1 MPMIRC
7 ICFASRVW
15 RSFYFICCCRCLPLL
30 LLWFLAAIRSSAII
44 NISFQL
50 CGRDSALFLLFI
62 YVILFISV
70 PFNVNDWTKKKFK
83 LFNQSITCVCAR
95 AWVPLS
101 WRNSTERKKTP
112 LNLKIGA
119 CVRVCFCGCCRRRRR
134 SCHHQHRCYC
144 CCCCRFVS
152 CWCMAMAWTG
162 IISCRSWFQLDELYF
177 TIESSAFVLYF
188 VMLNGI
194 TKSEETERHRESGK
208 KFKCKRNKLVLQ
220 ARLEP

>member
-1 MPMIRC
+1 MWIYYTVRRNWSSSSSSFDSNEFGNKQTDRHRYLHTMPMIRC

-30 LLWFLAAIRSSAII
+30 LSWFLAAIRSSAII

-70 PFNVNDWTKKKFK
+70 PFNVNDWTKKKFQ

-119 CVRVCFCGCCRRRRR
+119 CVYVFAAVAVVVVVVVIINIVVIVVVAAVLFRVD
-134 SCHHQHRCYC
+134 
-144 CCCCRFVS
+144 V
-152 CWCMAMAWTG
+152 WLWP
-162 IISCRSWFQLDELYF
+162 EL
-177 TIESSAFVLYF
+177 E
-188 VMLNGI
+188 
-194 TKSEETERHRESGK
+194 
-208 KFKCKRNKLVLQ
+208 
-220 ARLEP
+220 